1 MGISIRGKGRMTRST
16 RLGKTTLAVFLAA
29 WCVCPPPSNADPALA
44 KPAKPTRSSRH
55 HHYVREKGVDPTLGD
70 IAAND
75 DPIVRAA
82 AIQALGRYTGSLFPV
97 DPNTVR
103 VLTVVNQKLAYS
115 DCA

>member
-1 MGISIRGKGRMTRST
+1 MTPST

-29 WCVCPPPSNADPALA
+29 CCVCPPPSNADPALA

-82 AIQALGRYTGSLFPV
+82 AIEALGR
-97 DPNTVR
+97 
-103 VLTVVNQKLAYS
+103 
-115 DCA
+115 